1 MEIDKVM
8 TPRFWAICSMVKKC
22 KTVAD
27 IGTDHAY
34 IPTFLLLKG
43 IAENAVAMDIKK
55 GPLDRAEATTK
66 KYGVFEKCDLRLS
79 DGLDELKE
87 NEADVIIIAGM
98 GGLLINEILLKNAK
112 KHKNALFILQ
122 PMTAEDEV
130 RRFLEKNGFEI
141 LNERL
146 AREENKIYHI
156 LAVRFGEMKIK
167 NELYYHLGE
176 KLFENND
183 ENLDFAIEK
192 MINKYSTILKGLS
205 EAQNEHEE
213 KKNYALSLLNL
224 LKTAKERKKEMEFKF
239 LTKEECEKHYD
250 VFYKMLEMGD
260 DEFVPPLSA
269 RSSTTQKDLSGG
281 KKNENGIKAYLDG
294 MLGQNMLV
302 CEEGGK
308 ICGFVS
314 FKNDYTC
321 DCIKNTDK
329 PNIYI
334 STALVNPDFRG
345 RKITAKMYEYLFNEN
360 ADKNIFTRTWST
372 NIAHTKILL
381 KFGFSELLRIENDR
395 GCGIDTVYYAK
406 RREQDGEIK

>member
-1 MEIDKVM
+1 
-8 TPRFWAICSMVKKC
+8 
-22 KTVAD
+22 
-27 IGTDHAY
+27 
-34 IPTFLLLKG
+34 
-43 IAENAVAMDIKK
+43 
-55 GPLDRAEATTK
+55 
-66 KYGVFEKCDLRLS
+66 
-79 DGLDELKE
+79 
-87 NEADVIIIAGM
+87 
-98 GGLLINEILLKNAK
+98 
-112 KHKNALFILQ
+112 
-122 PMTAEDEV
+122 
-130 RRFLEKNGFEI
+130 
-141 LNERL
+141 
-146 AREENKIYHI
+146 
-156 LAVRFGEMKIK
+156 
-167 NELYYHLGE
+167 
-176 KLFENND
+176 
-183 ENLDFAIEK
+183 
-192 MINKYSTILKGLS
+192 
-205 EAQNEHEE
+205 
-213 KKNYALSLLNL
+213 
-224 LKTAKERKKEMEFKF
+224 MEFKF

-269 RSSTTQKDLSGG
+269 RSSTTQKNLNGG
-281 KKNENGIKAYLDG
+281 KKSENGIKAYLDG

-302 CEEGGK
+302 CEEGGE

-321 DCIKNTDK
+321 DCIKDTDK

-360 ADKNIFTRTWST
+360 TDKNIFTRTWST